1 MRKKSHI
8 NLASYLTY
16 QHFPFLLLSHR
27 YSFYTGSILPDC
39 RPSFLTT
46 PHDIDHTLPLVQ
58 KQMEHFLICRANSS
72 DQKLNRREAI
82 AIGQILHYIADYFTW
97 PHNAAYPGSLADHCI
112 YEKNLKFE
120 LRRYIQKV
128 KTEGLIPEP
137 EQESETW
144 NTGFSG
150 YQTIAEIRD
159 RIIDSLQEIH
169 EEYLQLTDHSVES
182 DCFYII
188 KASRMV
194 VYQLLFQ
201 MSPSCEVWA
210 AAC

>member
-16 QHFPFLLLSHR
+16 QQFPFLLLAHR

-46 PHDIDHTLPLVQ
+46 PHDMDHTLPLVQ

-72 DQKLNRREAI
+72 DQKLNRREAV

-97 PHNAAYPGSLADHCI
+97 PHNTAYPGSLADHCI

-128 KTEGLIPEP
+128 KTEGLAPES
-137 EQESETW
+137 EWESETW
-144 NTGFSG
+144 NPGFSD

-159 RIIDSLQEIH
+159 RIIDSLQDIH

-182 DCFYII
+182 DCFYIV

-194 VYQLLFQ
+194 IYHLLFQ
-201 MSPSCEVWA
+201 MSPYFEASA
-210 AAC
+210 LAC